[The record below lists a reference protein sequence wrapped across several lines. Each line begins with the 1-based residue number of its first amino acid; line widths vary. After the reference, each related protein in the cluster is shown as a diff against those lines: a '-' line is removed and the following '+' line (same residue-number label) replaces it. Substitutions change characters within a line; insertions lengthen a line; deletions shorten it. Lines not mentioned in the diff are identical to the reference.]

1 MRRVLVVL
9 LGLMAA
15 TLPASE
21 EPRPL
26 ITDHA
31 CEPWTYRSRPDDGP
45 DPRTVCVY
53 WDPIRR
59 RTCDRPPGEHE
70 RVDEDAKRLDDEAV
84 KRQDDLAT

>member
-53 WDPIRR
+53 
-59 RTCDRPPGEHE
+59 
-70 RVDEDAKRLDDEAV
+70 
-84 KRQDDLAT
+84 